1 MLDSVCVIQFPL
13 LGDFSFFKGHSVKK
27 KRRGRNT
34 SETAGFG
41 TGRPVVW
48 EDGSIPPVSYPILLL
63 VFNLRPSSHS
73 WRKMKNEDL
82 KSWSGGRLKWK

>member
-1 MLDSVCVIQFPL
+1 
-13 LGDFSFFKGHSVKK
+13 
-27 KRRGRNT
+27 
-34 SETAGFG
+34 
-41 TGRPVVW
+41 VW